1 MVHEVITTIL
11 LSLKQTPIFWKTSSL
26 EYNGAVVWNSIPIEI
41 RNSTSLKIF
50 KNKL

>member
-1 MVHEVITTIL
+1 MEQWYDSI
-11 LSLKQTPIFWKTSSL
+11 PI
-26 EYNGAVVWNSIPIEI
+26 EIPIEI